1 MRDRGTVLEYRRRDA
16 AEGARALPA
25 NYELEQQFLG
35 ALLINN
41 DIFPAVSGFLTP
53 EHFSEEIH
61 RRIYLIATSL
71 IAGGRIASPVTL
83 KTFLG
88 DHDVGGGTTVPQY
101 LARLVIEAPPSVS
114 GRDYGCAIHDLAS
127 RRAIIDAARAA
138 IAQATDAPVDLE
150 PAAIASQAIAS
161 LQSVTDAI
169 GGNQT

>member
-16 AEGARALPA
+16 AEGARTLPA

-41 DIFPAVSGFLTP
+41 DIFPAVSVYLKP

-61 RRIYLIATSL
+61 RRIYLIASYL
-71 IAGGRIASPVTL
+71 IAGDRVASPVTL

-101 LARLVIEAPPSVS
+101 LAHLVIEAAAPASAY
-114 GRDYGCAIHDLAS
+114 DYARAIRDLAA
-127 RRAIIDAARAA
+127 RREIIESA
-138 IAQATDAPVDLE
+138 
-150 PAAIASQAIAS
+150 
-161 LQSVTDAI
+161 
-169 GGNQT
+169 